1 MKFNWVFLSENTTL
15 LKWSNFLNKLF
26 LKSLITKPQFYIL
39 FRCPIYTDLP
49 SFCRLVKAAP
59 GECCERVKCDQGTG
73 SQTGV
78 SSGVV
83 TIGTTVTPKPS
94 CSWCKD
100 NIDNCN
106 AYGKSACQ
114 KPYVSWANRNCA
126 NYCDFCSMYH
136 FK

>member
-1 MKFNWVFLSENTTL
+1 MIKIKILQLSTLFFVKPGFDSHFLIN
-15 LKWSNFLNKLF
+15 LF
-26 LKSLITKPQFYIL
+26 CCL
-39 FRCPIYTDLP
+39 CPIYTDLP

-73 SQTGV
+73 SQTGG
-78 SSGVV
+78 SSGGV
-83 TIGTTVTPKPS
+83 TIPTTATPKPS

-126 NYCDFCSMYH
+126 NYCDFCSMYD